1 MVLLCAPRRFVE
13 LGPPRQMLARPALL
27 ELPHCAAL
35 RGREREVVALRSDDG
50 VQWSVHQ
57 GGASERGVLDALGD
71 TFPGTSTFENPLAH
85 AYKYTHTIHTC
96 CKVDWKQSLFEE

>member
-57 GGASERGVLDALGD
+57 GDASERCVLDALGD
-71 TFPGTSTFENPLAH
+71 TFPGTFENPPAH
-85 AYKYTHTIHTC
+85 ANKYCTHTIHTC
-96 CKVDWKQSLFEE
+96 CKVDWNQCLFEE